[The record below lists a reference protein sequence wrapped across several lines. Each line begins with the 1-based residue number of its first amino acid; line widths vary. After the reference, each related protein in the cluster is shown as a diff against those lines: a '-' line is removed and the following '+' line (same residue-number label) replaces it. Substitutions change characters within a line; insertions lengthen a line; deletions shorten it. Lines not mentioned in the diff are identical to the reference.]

1 MSFLLIQLGKRG
13 FCQFFQFYDQPTVVI
28 ILFFIDQNAR
38 NYLTQLRLFAL
49 FQFTFATHSVT
60 EFSQAILFNPLND
73 VTPSFQRLSDFLE
86 NGYLLLNGRCVL
98 NLAVYFPITE
108 YDCLKSIRILITICI
123 FEKLIAQLTIGD

>member
-1 MSFLLIQLGKRG
+1 M
-13 FCQFFQFYDQPTVVI
+13 I

-73 VTPSFQRLSDFLE
+73 FTPSFQRLSDFLE
-86 NGYLLLNGRCVL
+86 NVNLLLNSRCVF

-108 YDCLKSIRILITICI
+108 YDCLKSIRILIVICI
-123 FEKLIAQLTIGD
+123 FKELIAQLTIGD